1 MCWYP
6 ADSASG
12 IKAANIP
19 RVHGVTQLRLALPLG
34 RPDAIGVGERG
45 GGPGADPVRS
55 GRVGTPAAARF
66 HGPMAPRR
74 RRGGTRLTSNDADT
88 VPLAS
93 GDRRR
98 RSSAEQQ
105 ADTTPINTRAG
116 GLRSPA
122 GGPQPG
128 RPTAEREG
136 HFGDGR
142 SGADRKHRDQPP
154 RRQVRPAAERR
165 PEEDLDATGPVLA
178 PLGHLPALDGLRAFA
193 VMAVIAYHAGISW
206 MPGGLLGVDT
216 FFVLSGFL
224 ITGLLITEYRNTR
237 RIDLRS
243 FWVRRSRRLM
253 PALLVLLIGVAA
265 YARWIA
271 SPGDVGT
278 LRLDALSTLLYV
290 ANWRFALSDQS
301 YFNHFSAPS
310 PLLHTW
316 SLSVEEQFYV
326 LWPLVVF
333 LLMRHSARTVDR
345 WRRQR
350 QKAQSLALTVAVLGA
365 EASALTG
372 LALLLVGTDPSRIYY
387 GTDSRAQALLVGAA
401 LAVWRGQRTRPISAR
416 ARSVMSVV
424 GCLAGVSMIVIWTTV
439 SGQSRAL
446 YAGGFLGVAVVVM
459 LLVASLVE
467 APQGPVSKVLALA
480 PLTFIGRISYGLYLW
495 HWPIFLTLTATRT
508 GTDGVV
514 LLLLRL
520 GATLAITLASFHL
533 VEDPIRR
540 RRIRL
545 PKPRLTVPAA
555 FGGVLAVILVA
566 TAGTSVSVRTP
577 AELEALAKRAATS
590 AQPTVTV
597 RPGAGAPIKVLLG
610 GDSVALTLGF
620 SDFSSMAA
628 DQGIE
633 IHDFSKLGCGVARG
647 MERRVL
653 GEAGP
658 TTDGC
663 DQWPQR
669 FAQRVDEV
677 NPALALLLVG
687 RWEVTDQFRDGRWTH
702 IGDPVFDAY
711 LGRELDLAI
720 TTLGAKGAKVV
731 LLTTPI
737 FKPTEAPDGS
747 IYPET
752 KASRVERFN
761 VLLRQAA
768 TRHPGTSVI
777 DITSILTPGNKY
789 VDELDGVRLRDDDG
803 VHISNGGARRIGA
816 AIIPQLLR
824 IAQGP
829 AAAAAPQTVV
839 AGPG

>member
-1 MCWYP
+1 
-6 ADSASG
+6 
-12 IKAANIP
+12 
-19 RVHGVTQLRLALPLG
+19 
-34 RPDAIGVGERG
+34 
-45 GGPGADPVRS
+45 
-55 GRVGTPAAARF
+55 
-66 HGPMAPRR
+66 MAPRR

-93 GDRRR
+93 GDRQR
-98 RSSAEQQ
+98 RSSPARQ
-105 ADTTPINTRAG
+105 ADTTPIGTRTG
-116 GLRSPA
+116 GPRSPTE
-122 GGPQPG
+122 GPPP
-128 RPTAEREG
+128 RRSATEREE
-136 HFGDGR
+136 HVGDGR
-142 SGADRKHRDQPP
+142 SDTGRSRRNQPAGRHERAAAERQPEPPAQRPEP
-154 RRQVRPAAERR
+154 RLRRSEPRSQLATQQRPAAGRGPTRSSERSPTR
-165 PEEDLDATGPVLA
+165 PEDDLDATGPVLA

-253 PALLVLLIGVAA
+253 PALLVLLVGVAA

-271 SPGDVGT
+271 APGDVGT

-326 LWPLVVF
+326 LWPLIVF

-387 GTDSRAQALLVGAA
+387 GTDSRSQALLVGAA
-401 LAVWRGQRTRPISAR
+401 LAVWRGQRTKPMSAR

-424 GCLAGVSMIVIWTTV
+424 GCLAGAAMIVIWTTV
-439 SGQSRAL
+439 SGESRAL
-446 YAGGFLGVAVVVM
+446 YAGGFLGVAIVVM

-467 APQGPVSKVLALA
+467 APRGPVSKLLAWA
-480 PLTFIGRISYGLYLW
+480 PLTFVGRISYGLYLW
-495 HWPIFLTLTATRT
+495 HWPVFLTLTATRT
-508 GTDGVV
+508 GTDGAV

-555 FGGVLAVILVA
+555 FVGVLAVILAA
-566 TAGTSVSVRTP
+566 TAGTSSSVRTP
-577 AELEALAKRAATS
+577 AQLAALAERAAAS
-590 AQPTVTV
+590 PQPAVTV
-597 RPGAGAPIKVLLG
+597 RTGGGAPIKMLLG

-647 MERRVL
+647 MERRIL

-669 FAQRVDEV
+669 FAQRVNEV

-687 RWEVTDQFRDGRWTH
+687 RWEVTDQLRNGHWTH
-702 IGDPVFDAY
+702 IGDPAFDAY

-731 LLTTPI
+731 LSTTPI

-761 VLLRQAA
+761 VLLHEAA
-768 TRHPGTSVI
+768 ARHPGTSMI
-777 DITSILTPGNKY
+777 DIASILTPGNKY

-803 VHISNGGARRIGA
+803 VHISNGGARRIGT

-824 IAQGP
+824 IAQGS
-829 AAAAAPQTVV
+829 AANATAPPTTGT
-839 AGPG
+839 GPG

>member
-1 MCWYP
+1 MRSG
-6 ADSASG
+6 SAS
-12 IKAANIP
+12 
-19 RVHGVTQLRLALPLG
+19 
-34 RPDAIGVGERG
+34 RG
-45 GGPGADPVRS
+45 GGAGTEPAEFVRQ
-55 GRVGTPAAARF
+55 PPHRF

-74 RRGGTRLTSNDADT
+74 RRGGTRLTNNDADT

-93 GDRRR
+93 GDRQR
-98 RSSAEQQ
+98 RSSPARQ
-105 ADTTPINTRAG
+105 ADTTPIGTRAG
-116 GLRSPA
+116 GPRGATEGPPPRRSA
-122 GGPQPG
+122 
-128 RPTAEREG
+128 TEREE
-136 HFGDGR
+136 HVGDGR
-142 SGADRKHRDQPP
+142 SGTGRSRRDQPAG
-154 RRQVRPAAERR
+154 RHERATAERR
-165 PEEDLDATGPVLA
+165 PEPPAQRPESRLRRNEPRSHLATQQRPATDRGPTRPEDDLDATDPALA

-271 SPGDVGT
+271 APGDIGT

-326 LWPLVVF
+326 LWPLIVF

-350 QKAQSLALTVAVLGA
+350 QKAQSLVLTVAVLGA
-365 EASALTG
+365 EASALAG

-387 GTDSRAQALLVGAA
+387 GTDSRSQALLVGAA
-401 LAVWRGQRTRPISAR
+401 LAVWRGQRTKPISTR

-424 GCLAGVSMIVIWTTV
+424 GCLAGATMIVIWTTV
-439 SGQSRAL
+439 SGESRAL
-446 YAGGFLGVAVVVM
+446 YAGGFLGVAIVVM

-467 APQGPVSKVLALA
+467 APKGPVSKLLAWA

-495 HWPIFLTLTATRT
+495 HWPVFLTLTATRT
-508 GTDGVV
+508 GTDGAV

-520 GATLAITLASFHL
+520 GATLAVTLASFHL

-555 FGGVLAVILVA
+555 FVGVLAVILVA
-566 TAGTSVSVRTP
+566 TAGTSSSVRTP
-577 AELEALAKRAATS
+577 AQLAVLAERAAAS
-590 AQPTVTV
+590 PQPAVTV
-597 RPGAGAPIKVLLG
+597 RTGGGAPIKVLLG

-620 SDFSSMAA
+620 SGFSSMVA

-647 MERRVL
+647 MQRRIL

-669 FAQRVDEV
+669 FAQRVNEV

-687 RWEVTDQFRDGRWTH
+687 RWEVTDQLRDGRWTH
-702 IGDPVFDAY
+702 IGDPAFDAY

-761 VLLRQAA
+761 VLLREAA
-768 TRHPGTSVI
+768 ARHPGTSVI

-803 VHISNGGARRIGA
+803 VHISNEGARRIGA

-824 IAQGP
+824 IAQGS
-829 AAAAAPQTVV
+829 AADATAPQT
-839 AGPG
+839 ARTGPG